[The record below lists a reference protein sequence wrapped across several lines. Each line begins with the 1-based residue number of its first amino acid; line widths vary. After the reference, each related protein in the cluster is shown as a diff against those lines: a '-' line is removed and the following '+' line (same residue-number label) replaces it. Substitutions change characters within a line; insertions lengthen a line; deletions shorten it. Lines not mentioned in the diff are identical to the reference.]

1 MILSVANLQ
10 KAFGEDIIFTDVSF
24 QVQEHEKIAIVGNNG
39 CGKSTLLKVIVGQEP
54 SDQGSVVFAKDSTY
68 GYLAQYQDADYAGN
82 IWEYVYHAREDIL
95 DMNQTLRSMEEEMT
109 HRTGDEL
116 SKLMEQY
123 HNLSHQ
129 FALLE
134 GESYESRVTGIL
146 KGLGFEEDDFA
157 KTMAQL
163 SGGQKT
169 RVALSRLLVSSPD
182 ILLLDEPINHL
193 DLRSIEWLENF
204 LLNYKGAVIIV
215 AHDRYFLDRTVS
227 RVIDL
232 SGKKAH
238 DYKGNYSAFM
248 KQKDLFLLTRQRE
261 YDKQQKKIAHEEAV
275 IEKLQSFNR
284 EKSIKRAESRKKLL
298 DKMEVMD
305 KPVLDHGEMN
315 LTLSAL
321 TSSGKDV
328 LKIENLAKSFG
339 EKQLFRDISFEIKRG
354 DRVALIGDNGIGKS
368 TILKIING
376 LIPADKG
383 TVTIGTG
390 VTIGYYDQEQQL
402 FDEDKTLFQEMQDT
416 YPDMDNTRVR
426 NTLAAFLFTGED
438 VYKQIKDLS
447 GGERGRISLAKLMLS
462 GANFL
467 ILDEPTNHLDME
479 SKEILEHALRG
490 YDGTLLY
497 VSHDRYFVNQTA
509 QRIIDLT
516 SQGLCEYLGNYDYY
530 LQKRETIRNDY
541 GLGEEKKAEEAVTEE
556 VAGKLDWK
564 EQKAKQAAQRK
575 LDRAREQIEEKI
587 EKLEERLSELDVL
600 FSDPDVATNSARLNE
615 LSQEQKQVTEE
626 LEALYNEW
634 EEFASY

>member
-10 KAFGEDIIFTDVSF
+10 KAFGEDILFTDVSF
-24 QVQEHEKIAIVGNNG
+24 QVQEHEKLAIVGNNG

-54 SDQGSVVFAKDSTY
+54 SDRGSVVFAKDSTY
-68 GYLAQYQDADYAGN
+68 GYLAQYQDADYKGS
-82 IWEYVYHAREDIL
+82 IWDYVYHAREDIL
-95 DMNQTLRSMEEEMT
+95 DMDRNLRAMEADMNGKRGEDLE
-109 HRTGDEL
+109 
-116 SKLMEQY
+116 KLMDQY
-123 HNLSHQ
+123 HNLSHR

-146 KGLGFEEDDFA
+146 KGLGFVEEDFT
-157 KTMAQL
+157 KTMGEL

-182 ILLLDEPINHL
+182 LLLLDEPINHL

-204 LLNYKGAVIIV
+204 LMNYKGAVLIV
-215 AHDRYFLDRTVS
+215 AHDRYFLDRTVE

-238 DYKGNYSAFM
+238 EYKGNYSAFM
-248 KQKDLFLLTRQRE
+248 KQKDLFLLTQQRE

-298 DKMEVMD
+298 DKMEVLD
-305 KPVLDHGEMN
+305 RPVSENTEMN

-328 LKIENLAKSFG
+328 LSVQGLSKSFG
-339 EKQLFRDISFEIKRG
+339 DRKLFSDVSFEIKRG
-354 DRVALIGDNGIGKS
+354 ERVALIGDNGIGKS

-376 LIPADKG
+376 LAPADSG
-383 TVTIGTG
+383 NIRLGTG

-402 FDEDKTLFQEMQDT
+402 FDEDKTLFEEMQDT
-416 YPDMDNTRVR
+416 YPNMDNTRVR

-438 VYKQIKDLS
+438 VYKKIRDLS

-479 SKEILEHALRG
+479 SKEILEHALQG

-509 QRIIDLT
+509 ERILDLT
-516 SQGLCEYLGNYDYY
+516 AAGLSEYLGNYDYY
-530 LQKRETIRNDY
+530 LQKRDTIRSDF
-541 GLGEEKKAEEAVTEE
+541 GLGEKQEAAEAPVEEA
-556 VAGKLDWK
+556 ASKLDWK
-564 EQKAKQAAQRK
+564 EQKARQAAQRK

-587 EKLEERLSELDVL
+587 EDLEEKLSELDEA
-600 FSDPDVATNSARLNE
+600 FADPEIATNSARLNE
-615 LSQEQKQVTEE
+615 LSRQRQEMQEE
-626 LEALYNEW
+626 LDGLYEEW
-634 EEFASY
+634 ETFA

>member
-10 KAFGEDIIFTDVSF
+10 KAFGEDILFTDVSF
-24 QVQEHEKIAIVGNNG
+24 QVQEHEKLAIVGNNG
-39 CGKSTLLKVIVGQEP
+39 CGKSTLLKVIVGEEP
-54 SDQGSVVFAKDSTY
+54 SDRGSVVFAKDSTY
-68 GYLAQYQDADYAGN
+68 GYLAQYQDADYKGS
-82 IWEYVYHAREDIL
+82 IWDYVYHAREDIL
-95 DMNQTLRSMEEEMT
+95 DMDRNLRAMEADMNGKRGEDLE
-109 HRTGDEL
+109 
-116 SKLMEQY
+116 KLMDQY
-123 HNLSHQ
+123 HNLSHR

-146 KGLGFEEDDFA
+146 KGLGFVEEDFT
-157 KTMAQL
+157 KTMGEL

-182 ILLLDEPINHL
+182 LLLLDEPINHL

-204 LLNYKGAVIIV
+204 LMNYKGAVLIV
-215 AHDRYFLDRTVS
+215 AHDRYFLDRTVE

-238 DYKGNYSAFM
+238 EYKGNYSAFM
-248 KQKDLFLLTRQRE
+248 KQKDLFLLTQQRE

-298 DKMEVMD
+298 DKMEVLD
-305 KPVLDHGEMN
+305 RPVSENTEMN

-328 LKIENLAKSFG
+328 LSVQGLSKSFG
-339 EKQLFRDISFEIKRG
+339 DRKLFSDVSFEIKRG
-354 DRVALIGDNGIGKS
+354 ERVALIGDNGIGKS

-376 LIPADKG
+376 LAPADSG
-383 TVTIGTG
+383 NIRLGTG

-402 FDEDKTLFQEMQDT
+402 FDEDKTLFEEMQDT
-416 YPDMDNTRVR
+416 YPNMDNTRVR

-438 VYKQIKDLS
+438 VYKKIRDLS

-479 SKEILEHALRG
+479 SKEILEHALQG

-509 QRIIDLT
+509 ERILDLT
-516 SQGLCEYLGNYDYY
+516 AAGLSEYLGNYDYY
-530 LQKRETIRNDY
+530 LQKRDTIRSDF
-541 GLGEEKKAEEAVTEE
+541 GLGEKQEAAEASVEEA
-556 VAGKLDWK
+556 ASKLDWK
-564 EQKAKQAAQRK
+564 EQKARQAAQRK

-587 EKLEERLSELDVL
+587 EDLEEKLSELDEA
-600 FSDPDVATNSARLNE
+600 FADPEIATNSARLNE
-615 LSQEQKQVTEE
+615 LSRQRQEMQEE
-626 LEALYNEW
+626 LDGLYEEW
-634 EEFASY
+634 ETFA

>member
-339 EKQLFRDISFEIKRG
+339 EKQLFSDISFEIKRG

-416 YPDMDNTRVR
+416 YPNMDNTRVR